1 MRAGYRPKS
10 DNGTEQCPLTG
21 DEGVVMKILQAI
33 SFFSAFVLVGLSVAE
48 NAGSQEGNRTTGGVT
63 PEIVADFIYAVIES
77 DRTLYTTH
85 VVDRMQETGTVLASE
100 AWESRNALPLPAQ
113 MLLLSGSRVMQKG
126 IGLEYRLAS
135 LLPIY
140 KNNGPATEFE
150 KSGLAAVEQDP
161 SKPYTGYI
169 TRGEKT
175 YFQAIYADRAVSK
188 ACVNC
193 HNTHLLSSKRDR
205 KLGDVM
211 GGIIITFPLD

>member
-1 MRAGYRPKS
+1 MM
-10 DNGTEQCPLTG
+10 N
-21 DEGVVMKILQAI
+21 ILQALCVT
-33 SFFSAFVLVGLSVAE
+33 SAAILFGFTIPDIAE
-48 NAGSQEGNRTTGGVT
+48 SAEGSRSTKGIR

-85 VVDRMQETGTVLASE
+85 IVDRMQETGTVVASE

-113 MLLLSGSRVMQKG
+113 MLLLSGSAVKEKG

-140 KNNGPATEFE
+140 QKNGPATDFE
-150 KSGLAAVEQDP
+150 AAGLAAVEREP
-161 SKPYTGYI
+161 SQPYTGYI
-169 TRGEKT
+169 TKGEQT
-175 YFQAIYADRAVSK
+175 YFQAIYADRAISK

-193 HNTHLLSSKRDR
+193 HNTHLLSPKRDR

-211 GGIIITFPLD
+211 GGIIISFPVN

>member
-1 MRAGYRPKS
+1 MNIPKTLS
-10 DNGTEQCPLTG
+10 
-21 DEGVVMKILQAI
+21 IL
-33 SFFSAFVLVGLSVAE
+33 SAVIVVGLSMSGV
-48 NAGSQEGNRTTGGVT
+48 AGSKEGNRPSQGVS
-63 PEIVADFIYAVIES
+63 PEIVAGFIHSVIES

-85 VVDRMQETGTVLASE
+85 VVERMQETGTVIASE

-113 MLLLSGSRVMQKG
+113 MLLLSGAKVKEKG

-140 KNNGPATEFE
+140 KKNGPATDFE
-150 KSGLAAVEQDP
+150 RHGLAAVERDP
-161 SKPYTGYI
+161 SQPFTGYV

-175 YFQAIYADRAVSK
+175 YFQAIYSDRAVSK

-193 HNTHLLSSKRDR
+193 HNTHLLSPKRDR

-211 GGIIITFPLD
+211 GGIIISFPVD

>member
-1 MRAGYRPKS
+1 MGH
-10 DNGTEQCPLTG
+10 
-21 DEGVVMKILQAI
+21 EGVVMKMLQVLFLTSAVILFGFNMADI
-33 SFFSAFVLVGLSVAE
+33 AASEDGTHSINGI
-48 NAGSQEGNRTTGGVT
+48 R

-85 VVDRMQETGTVLASE
+85 IVDRMQETGTVIASE

-113 MLLLSGSRVMQKG
+113 MLLLSGSAVKEKG

-140 KNNGPATEFE
+140 QKNGPATDFE
-150 KSGLAAVEQDP
+150 AAGLAAVEREP
-161 SKPYTGYI
+161 SQPSTGYI
-169 TRGEKT
+169 TRGEQR
-175 YFQAIYADRAVSK
+175 YFQAIYADRAISK

-193 HNTHLLSSKRDR
+193 HNTHLLSPKRDR

-211 GGIIITFPLD
+211 GGIIISFPVE

>member
-1 MRAGYRPKS
+1 MGH
-10 DNGTEQCPLTG
+10 
-21 DEGVVMKILQAI
+21 EGVVMKMLQVLFLTSAVILFGFNMADI
-33 SFFSAFVLVGLSVAE
+33 AASEDGTHSIKGI
-48 NAGSQEGNRTTGGVT
+48 R

-85 VVDRMQETGTVLASE
+85 IVDRMQETGTVIASE

-113 MLLLSGSRVMQKG
+113 MLLLSGSAVKEKG

-140 KNNGPATEFE
+140 QKNGPATDFE
-150 KSGLAAVEQDP
+150 ATGLRAVEHDP
-161 SKPYTGYI
+161 SQPYTGYI
-169 TRGEKT
+169 TKEEQT
-175 YFQAIYADRAVSK
+175 YFQAIYADRAISK

-193 HNTHLLSSKRDR
+193 HNTHLLSPKRDR

-211 GGIIITFPLD
+211 GGIIISFPVN

>member
-1 MRAGYRPKS
+1 MGH
-10 DNGTEQCPLTG
+10 
-21 DEGVVMKILQAI
+21 EGVVMKMLQVLFLTSAVILSGFNMADI
-33 SFFSAFVLVGLSVAE
+33 AASEDGTHSINGI
-48 NAGSQEGNRTTGGVT
+48 R

-85 VVDRMQETGTVLASE
+85 IVDRMQETGTVIASE

-113 MLLLSGSRVMQKG
+113 MLLLSGSAVKEKG

-140 KNNGPATEFE
+140 QKNGPATDFE
-150 KSGLAAVEQDP
+150 AAGLAAVEREP
-161 SKPYTGYI
+161 SQPSTGYI
-169 TRGEKT
+169 TRGEQR
-175 YFQAIYADRAVSK
+175 YFQAIYADRAISK

-193 HNTHLLSSKRDR
+193 HNTHLLSPKRDR

-211 GGIIITFPLD
+211 GGIIISFPVE

>member
-1 MRAGYRPKS
+1 MGH
-10 DNGTEQCPLTG
+10 
-21 DEGVVMKILQAI
+21 EGVVMKMLQVLFLTSAVILFGFNMADI
-33 SFFSAFVLVGLSVAE
+33 AASEDGTHSIKGI
-48 NAGSQEGNRTTGGVT
+48 R

-85 VVDRMQETGTVLASE
+85 IVDRMQETGTVIASE

-113 MLLLSGSRVMQKG
+113 MLLLSGSAVKEKG

-140 KNNGPATEFE
+140 QKNGPATDFE
-150 KSGLAAVEQDP
+150 AAGLAAVEREP
-161 SKPYTGYI
+161 SQPSTGYI
-169 TRGEKT
+169 TRGEQR
-175 YFQAIYADRAVSK
+175 YFQAIYADRAISK

-193 HNTHLLSSKRDR
+193 HNTHLLSPKRDR

-211 GGIIITFPLD
+211 GGIIISFPVE

>member
-1 MRAGYRPKS
+1 M
-10 DNGTEQCPLTG
+10 
-21 DEGVVMKILQAI
+21 DEGVVMKIPQGIALL
-33 SFFSAFVLVGLSVAE
+33 SAVVLIGLSMLG
-48 NAGSQEGNRTTGGVT
+48 NAGSEEGNNTARGIRA
-63 PEIVADFIYAVIES
+63 EIVADFIYAVIES

-85 VVDRMQETGTVLASE
+85 VVERMQETGTVIASE

-126 IGLEYRLAS
+126 VGLEYRLAS

-140 KNNGPATEFE
+140 KKNGPATEFE
-150 KSGLAAVEQDP
+150 KIGLAAVEEDP

-169 TRGEKT
+169 TRGKKT
-175 YFQAIYADRAVSK
+175 YFQSIYADRAVSK

-211 GGIIITFPLD
+211 GGIIITFPMD

>member
-1 MRAGYRPKS
+1 MKMLQVLFLTSAVILFGFNMADIAAS
-10 DNGTEQCPLTG
+10 EDGTHSING
-21 DEGVVMKILQAI
+21 I
-33 SFFSAFVLVGLSVAE
+33 
-48 NAGSQEGNRTTGGVT
+48 R

-85 VVDRMQETGTVLASE
+85 IVDRMQETGTVIASE

-113 MLLLSGSRVMQKG
+113 MLLLSGSAVKEKG

-140 KNNGPATEFE
+140 QKNGPATDFE
-150 KSGLAAVEQDP
+150 AAGLAAVEREP
-161 SKPYTGYI
+161 SQPSTGYI
-169 TRGEKT
+169 TRGEQR
-175 YFQAIYADRAVSK
+175 YFQAIYADRAISK

-193 HNTHLLSSKRDR
+193 HNTHLLSPKRDR

-211 GGIIITFPLD
+211 GGIIISFPVE

>member
-1 MRAGYRPKS
+1 M
-10 DNGTEQCPLTG
+10 
-21 DEGVVMKILQAI
+21 MKILHALW
-33 SFFSAFVLVGLSVAE
+33 FTSAVILFGFTMPGMAE
-48 NAGSQEGNRTTGGVT
+48 SEESNHSTKGIR

-85 VVDRMQETGTVLASE
+85 IVDRMQETGTVVASE

-113 MLLLSGSRVMQKG
+113 MLLLSGSAVKEKG

-140 KNNGPATEFE
+140 QKNGPATDFE
-150 KSGLAAVEQDP
+150 AAGLAAVEREPAQ
-161 SKPYTGYI
+161 PYTGYI
-169 TRGEKT
+169 TKGEQT
-175 YFQAIYADRAVSK
+175 YFQAIYADRAISK

-193 HNTHLLSSKRDR
+193 HNTHLLSPKRDR

-211 GGIIITFPLD
+211 GGIIISFPVN

>member
-1 MRAGYRPKS
+1 MRKGCRIKS
-10 DNGTEQCPLTG
+10 DRATKQCPLTG
-21 DEGVVMKILQAI
+21 DKGVLMNISKTLSIL
-33 SFFSAFVLVGLSVAE
+33 SAVIVVGLSMSGG
-48 NAGSQEGNRTTGGVT
+48 AGSEEGNSPSRGVS
-63 PEIVADFIYAVIES
+63 PEIVARFIHGVIES

-85 VVDRMQETGTVLASE
+85 VVDRMQETGTVIASE

-113 MLLLSGSRVMQKG
+113 MLLLSGARVKEKG

-140 KNNGPATEFE
+140 KKNGPATDFE
-150 KSGLAAVEQDP
+150 RHGLAAVEREP
-161 SKPYTGYI
+161 SQPYTGYV

-193 HNTHLLSSKRDR
+193 HNTHLLSPKRDR

-211 GGIIITFPLD
+211 GGIIISFPVD

>member
-1 MRAGYRPKS
+1 M
-10 DNGTEQCPLTG
+10 
-21 DEGVVMKILQAI
+21 MKILQAL
-33 SFFSAFVLVGLSVAE
+33 SLTSAAILVGLPMPDIV
-48 NAGSQEGNRTTGGVT
+48 GSEDGNHPTKGIR

-85 VVDRMQETGTVLASE
+85 IVDRMQETGTVVASE

-113 MLLLSGSRVMQKG
+113 MLLLSGSTVKKKG

-140 KNNGPATEFE
+140 QKNGPATDFE
-150 KSGLAAVEQDP
+150 AAGLAAVEREP
-161 SKPYTGYI
+161 SQPYTGYI
-169 TRGEKT
+169 TRGEQT
-175 YFQAIYADRAVSK
+175 YFQAIYADRAISK

-193 HNTHLLSSKRDR
+193 HNTHLLSPTRDR

-211 GGIIITFPLD
+211 GGIIISFPVN

>member
-1 MRAGYRPKS
+1 MGH
-10 DNGTEQCPLTG
+10 
-21 DEGVVMKILQAI
+21 EGVVMKMLQVLFLTSAVILFGFNMADIAASEDGTHSI
-33 SFFSAFVLVGLSVAE
+33 SGI
-48 NAGSQEGNRTTGGVT
+48 R

-85 VVDRMQETGTVLASE
+85 IVDRMQETGTVIASE

-113 MLLLSGSRVMQKG
+113 MLLLSGSAVKEKG

-140 KNNGPATEFE
+140 QKNGPATDFE
-150 KSGLAAVEQDP
+150 AAGLAAVEREP
-161 SKPYTGYI
+161 SQPSTGYI
-169 TRGEKT
+169 TRGEQR
-175 YFQAIYADRAVSK
+175 YFQAIYADRAISK

-193 HNTHLLSSKRDR
+193 HNTHLLSPKRDR

-211 GGIIITFPLD
+211 GGIIISFPVE

>member
-1 MRAGYRPKS
+1 MRPRYRPQS
-10 DNGTEQCPLTG
+10 DSATRQRPLTG
-21 DEGVVMKILQAI
+21 DAGVLMNIPQALSILSAI
-33 SFFSAFVLVGLSVAE
+33 ILTGFTMSGY
-48 NAGSQEGNRTTGGVT
+48 AGSEEENSPARGVN
-63 PEIVADFIYAVIES
+63 PEIVAGFIHAVIES

-85 VVDRMQETGTVLASE
+85 VVDRMQETGTVIASE

-113 MLLLSGSRVMQKG
+113 MLLLSGTRVKEKG

-140 KNNGPATEFE
+140 QKNGPSTDFE
-150 KSGLAAVEQDP
+150 KNGLAAVEREP
-161 SKPYTGYI
+161 SQPYTGYV
-169 TRGEKT
+169 TRGGRT

-193 HNTHLLSSKRDR
+193 HNTHLLSPKRDR

-211 GGIIITFPLD
+211 GGIIISFPVD